1 MNGYPDH
8 DMWADGG
15 PAQPPSRPPVAPP
28 YVAPLAGSYEHPPVW
43 GGPALPASSG
53 PGRTGG
59 SANVL
64 QPGVMPL
71 RPLGLG
77 DLYDAAIK
85 AIQTN
90 PRTMVGIPALVS
102 SVLAVLLF
110 VPDLIQLRYF
120 IFSLP
125 QSGSQDSAT
134 GLLLLSASPLLA
146 GLLTVLAMDVVIGML
161 VVAVNG
167 AAFGRAM
174 EPGQVWSTIRRR
186 IPGILGVGL
195 ISSLVPAALLL
206 IPLGIGAALFFVT
219 HPAIAALVGT
229 LLTVLGLTA
238 TLVLF
243 TWWSMAYPVLILE
256 GRGVRASLGRSRDL
270 VRGHGLRVFGI
281 LALTWII
288 VEVVGEVLSLPFSL
302 LGLILLTVVTAPG
315 TGLYLLAQSSIT
327 MGDVIT
333 SMILY
338 PFVAAVVT
346 LLYLDLRIRHEGL
359 DVELISAQQEAG

>member
-1 MNGYPDH
+1 
-8 DMWADGG
+8 
-15 PAQPPSRPPVAPP
+15 
-28 YVAPLAGSYEHPPVW
+28 
-43 GGPALPASSG
+43 
-53 PGRTGG
+53 
-59 SANVL
+59 
-64 QPGVMPL
+64 
-71 RPLGLG
+71 
-77 DLYDAAIK
+77 
-85 AIQTN
+85 
-90 PRTMVGIPALVS
+90 
-102 SVLAVLLF
+102 
-110 VPDLIQLRYF
+110 
-120 IFSLP
+120 
-125 QSGSQDSAT
+125 
-134 GLLLLSASPLLA
+134 
-146 GLLTVLAMDVVIGML
+146 ML

-167 AAFGRAM
+167 AAFGRTM

-243 TWWSMAYPVLILE
+243 TWWSMAYPILILE

-270 VRGHGLRVFGI
+270 VRGHSLRVFGI

-288 VEVVGEVLSLPFSL
+288 IEVVGEILSLPFSL
-302 LGLILLTVVTAPG
+302 LSLVLLTVVTAPG

-338 PFVAAVVT
+338 PFVASVVT